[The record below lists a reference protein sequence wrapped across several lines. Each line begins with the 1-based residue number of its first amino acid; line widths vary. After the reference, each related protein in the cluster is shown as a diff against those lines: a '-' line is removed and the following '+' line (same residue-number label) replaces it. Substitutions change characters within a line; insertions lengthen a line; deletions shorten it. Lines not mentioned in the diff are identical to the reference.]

1 MIVAPF
7 EITVKNGKNLTL
19 KSVRPA
25 DAQLMLDHLIIS
37 HGESYQNLN
46 RDGNYWKKVTVEE
59 EEKILTNLEKS
70 ERLFMIGA
78 FENEK
83 IVAGL
88 GIFGSDPGTFTRFSA
103 MLGISIQKQWQ
114 NTGLGTA
121 MMKFAMEKAKEAG
134 LHRLELSVR
143 TYNPE
148 GIALYEKVGFRRI
161 GTLTDMAFIDGKF
174 VSEYLYEKIL

>member
-7 EITVKNGKNLTL
+7 EILLKNGKKLIL
-19 KSVRPA
+19 KSVKPA
-25 DAQLMLDHLIIS
+25 EAQLLLDHLRIS
-37 HGESYQNLN
+37 HRESYQNLN
-46 RDGNYWKKVTVEE
+46 RDGQYWEKVTLEE
-59 EEKILTNLEKS
+59 EEKILTNIENANM
-70 ERLFMIGA
+70 RFMLGA
-78 FENEK
+78 FDNDK

-88 GIFGSDPGTFTRFSA
+88 GIFGSDPGTFTRFTG
-103 MLGISIQKQWQ
+103 MLGISIQKAFQ

-121 MMKFAMEKAKEAG
+121 MMNYAIEKCKESG

-161 GTLTDMAFIDGKF
+161 GTLTDTAFIDGKF

>member
-1 MIVAPF
+1 MIIESK
-7 EITVKNGKNLTL
+7 EIILKNQKNIIL
-19 KSVRPA
+19 KSVRPCESQ
-25 DAQLMLDHLIIS
+25 DMLNHLRIS
-37 HGESYQNLN
+37 HRESYRNLN
-46 RDGNYWKKVTVEE
+46 RSGDYWDKVTLEE
-59 EEKILTNLEKS
+59 EEKILTNLENNP
-70 ERLFMIGA
+70 RCFMLVAWDGD
-78 FENEK
+78 K

-88 GIFGSDPGTFTRFSA
+88 GIFNSDPNTHTRFSA
-103 MLGISIQKQWQ
+103 MLGISIQKAYQ

-121 MMKFAMEKAKEAG
+121 MMNYAMEKCKEAG

-161 GTLTDMAFIDGKF
+161 GTLTDIAFIDGQF